1 MKSYCMNCEKDVR
14 VIIKEE
20 NQTNIIRGEE
30 ITSLLKCTYCGNC
43 GQEIYIPSINDEN
56 LDRIEASYREQN
68 NIIQVAEIEELLETY
83 NIGAKPLSL
92 LLGWGE
98 VTLTRYLKGQLPNK
112 EHSEKLKAL
121 KNPYIFLQIFN
132 ENKHVLKDVAL
143 RKVLTTLS
151 TLVEISASRENIIP
165 ERCLVDFFNSK
176 PDIFNGFTRFSLKK
190 TINTILYFLDNLGP
204 TYKSKLNKLLW
215 YADMLSYKRHACAI
229 TGLKYIRDYYGPV
242 PFRFDFLYGSLSD
255 VYIQS
260 NDGEFGTQYSPL
272 RECDLKCFSMNEI
285 QILEYVADKF
295 KRYFAGDIK
304 EYSHKEFAYIETG
317 MKELITFEYAKELSL
332 H

>member
-14 VIIKEE
+14 LIIKEE
-20 NQTNIIRGEE
+20 NQANIIRGEE

-43 GQEIYIPSINDEN
+43 GEEIYMPSINDEN
-56 LDRIEASYREQN
+56 LDKIEASYREQN
-68 NIIQVAEIEELLETY
+68 NIIQVSEIEELLETY
-83 NIGAKPLSL
+83 NVGAKPLSL

-112 EHSEKLKAL
+112 EHSEKLKSL
-121 KNPYIFLQIFN
+121 KNPYIFFEIFN
-132 ENKHVLKDVAL
+132 QNKHALTDVAV
-143 RKVLTTLS
+143 RKVQTTLS
-151 TLVEISASRENIIP
+151 TLIELSASRENIVP
-165 ERCLVDFFNSK
+165 ERCLVDFFNYN
-176 PDIFNGFTRFSLKK
+176 PDIFNGFTHFSLKK

-215 YADMLSYKRHACAI
+215 YADMLNYKRYACAI

-260 NDGEFGTQYSPL
+260 NDGDFGTYYSSL
-272 RECDLKCFSMNEI
+272 RVCDIKSFSMNEL
-285 QILEYVADKF
+285 QVLEDIANSF
-295 KRYFAGDIK
+295 KSHYAEDIK
-304 EYSHKEFAYIETG
+304 NYSHKEFAYIETD
-317 MKELITFEYAKELSL
+317 MKDLITFEYAKALSL